1 MSARRLAAVLAGLV
15 LLGTAGCGGPAP
27 APAPPAAAA
36 AAAGVLS
43 FTGKT
48 LDGEPFDAATLA
60 GKPALLWFWAP
71 WCATCASQAGA
82 VTDMQVTHGD
92 RLGILGVAGMGD
104 NAAMHEFVADMEI
117 GGVTNLDDAAGTL
130 WKRFGITEQST
141 YVLVDRAGTV
151 TGTGYLDHQQL
162 TARVAELVG

>member
-1 MSARRLAAVLAGLV
+1 MTVRRVALVLAA
-15 LLGTAGCGGPAP
+15 LLLIGGCGAP
-27 APAPPAAAA
+27 ARPAERAGAGPPGTLA
-36 AAAGVLS
+36 
-43 FTGKT
+43 FTGRT
-48 LDGEPFDAATLA
+48 LDGRPYDAAALA

-82 VTDMQVTHGD
+82 VTDMQATYGD
-92 RLGILGVAGMGD
+92 RLGVLGIAGMGD
-104 NAAMHEFVADMEI
+104 NAAMREFVTDMEV

-141 YVLVDRAGTV
+141 YVLVDRAGSV
-151 TGTGYLDHQQL
+151 IGTGYLDHQQL

>member
-1 MSARRLAAVLAGLV
+1 MTVRRVVLVLAALLLAG
-15 LLGTAGCGGPAP
+15 GCGTPAP
-27 APAPPAAAA
+27 AARTAPADTLA
-36 AAAGVLS
+36 
-43 FTGKT
+43 FTGRT
-48 LDGEPFDAATLA
+48 LDGRTYDASVLA

-82 VTDMQVTHGD
+82 VTDMQLTHGD

-104 NAAMHEFVADMEI
+104 NAAMHEFVDDMEV
-117 GGVTNLDDAAGTL
+117 GTVTNLDDEAGTL

-141 YVLVDRAGTV
+141 YVLVDRTGRV

>member
-1 MSARRLAAVLAGLV
+1 MTVRRVVVLLAA
-15 LLGTAGCGGPAP
+15 LLLAGCGTPAP
-27 APAPPAAAA
+27 AARTAAADTFA
-36 AAAGVLS
+36 
-43 FTGKT
+43 FTGRT
-48 LDGEPFDAATLA
+48 LDGRAYDASALA

-141 YVLVDRAGTV
+141 YVLIDRAGAV
-151 TGTGYLDHQQL
+151 VKSGYLDDLQL
-162 TARVAELVG
+162 TTEVTSLVA